1 MNNELNREIN
11 LKSILAFTLPSIF
24 MMVVMSLS
32 WTESSYPVLLTPTH
46 FPQSISFIR

>member
-24 MMVVMSLS
+24 MMVVMSLY
-32 WTESSYPVLLTPTH
+32 TIVDGILLTPTH

>member
-24 MMVVMSLS
+24 MFYDGGNVTVYYRGRNLRIP
-32 WTESSYPVLLTPTH
+32 SY
-46 FPQSISFIR
+46 